1 MKYTFSNLEQDTD
14 KTKNNYDMLFDLTF
28 SIVFIFFSI
37 LIETIQLPK
46 ALILHFYYLV
56 IKNNVVD

>member
-28 SIVFIFFSI
+28 SIANIFF
-37 LIETIQLPK
+37 
-46 ALILHFYYLV
+46 FYFKL
-56 IKNNVVD
+56 KQFNQQKH

>member
-28 SIVFIFFSI
+28 SIVFIFF
-37 LIETIQLPK
+37 Q
-46 ALILHFYYLV
+46 F
-56 IKNNVVD
+56 